1 MSKTLSEIA
10 KKIKNNKKVQLIYA
24 FNGEGKTRLSKEF
37 DNLIS
42 YREEDL
48 ENEGLSRQKLIYYND
63 FTEDLFYWNNDLK
76 HDGIFIL
83 KIQSN
88 SFIKW
93 VLDKQGQH
101 KNVEY
106 YFKKYTNKKL
116 EPIFNSDFTEV
127 YFSYTHED
135 NTNDKYIKI
144 SKGEE
149 SNFIWSLFY
158 SLLEQ
163 IIEALNSQE
172 ENDELPKQ
180 FENLEYIFID
190 DPVSSLDENHLIQLA
205 VDLAQTIKSSKSNKL
220 KFIITTHNPIFYNVL
235 FNEFRSGKNDCFR
248 LKKINEVNY
257 CLESQNSD
265 SPFAYQVYLKNH
277 LEGLFKEE
285 ITIGT
290 MFVDEVLINE
300 LNDLLQNGLSK
311 EDMHKL
317 DLFFKKNQSRINN
330 INFDDIFIQKTR
342 NSNKIF
348 VKFFKDKMIGDCE
361 VEKYHFNWMR
371 NILEKL
377 STFLGYRDFKL
388 LLPKDN
394 EGKTDNYVNRI
405 INYSSHSKQAAE
417 ETSFVLDNDKRV
429 LKYLVEHLNNEYK
442 FKSRF
447 INLKDINK
455 E

>member
-10 KKIKNNKKVQLIYA
+10 KQIKNNKKVQLIYA

-248 LKKINEVNY
+248 LKK
-257 CLESQNSD
+257 L
-265 SPFAYQVYLKNH
+265 
-277 LEGLFKEE
+277 
-285 ITIGT
+285 
-290 MFVDEVLINE
+290 
-300 LNDLLQNGLSK
+300 
-311 EDMHKL
+311 
-317 DLFFKKNQSRINN
+317 
-330 INFDDIFIQKTR
+330 
-342 NSNKIF
+342 
-348 VKFFKDKMIGDCE
+348 
-361 VEKYHFNWMR
+361 MR
-371 NILEKL
+371 
-377 STFLGYRDFKL
+377 
-388 LLPKDN
+388 
-394 EGKTDNYVNRI
+394 
-405 INYSSHSKQAAE
+405 
-417 ETSFVLDNDKRV
+417 
-429 LKYLVEHLNNEYK
+429 
-442 FKSRF
+442 
-447 INLKDINK
+447 
-455 E
+455 